1 MRFLLTTVALDPPTG
16 PPDPRLLEALG
27 KLGQEMV
34 KAGALIE
41 TGGMALH
48 GPRVTLE
55 DGEIGVTDGPFAEAK
70 EVIGG
75 FAIIEAASPEQAI
88 AHARRFLDVHRDI
101 LGKSYRA
108 VNEVR
113 RLYGPWD
120 AKPPPHA

>member
-1 MRFLLTTVALDPPTG
+1 MRFMLTSVAVDAPTG
-16 PPDPRLLEALG
+16 PPSPQLLEALG
-27 KLGQEMV
+27 KLGEEMK
-34 KAGALIE
+34 KAGVLVE
-41 TGGMALH
+41 TGGMALQ

-75 FAIIEAASPEQAI
+75 FAIVEAASKEEAI
-88 AHARRFLDVHRDI
+88 AHARRFLDIHRTI

-120 AKPPPHA
+120 AK